1 MVLLGFPWSL
11 LPIPSP
17 WRSDHGITVFVTGF
31 CLLNWMI
38 VSILLMRSS
47 VMGTYGGRTSAQ
59 TKPSRSD
66 PGRRAAP
73 APNRLG
79 AGPVD

>member
-17 WRSDHGITVFVTGF
+17 WRSDHGVTVFVTGF

-38 VSILLMRSS
+38 VSILLMRFIRHGY
-47 VMGTYGGRTSAQ
+47 VWRTHVGSDQTVAQ
-59 TKPSRSD
+59 
-66 PGRRAAP
+66 
-73 APNRLG
+73 
-79 AGPVD
+79 